1 MNESN
6 NEDNNNS
13 NNNQNAKNKS
23 NNNNINNL
31 NSNDNHHQRY
41 DSSQDQNPHHRTQNI
56 YQLRVDSVDEASTAP
71 MTESN
76 SREDLIVRDPN
87 DESPDCKP
95 REGLQFPR
103 RLTVFFFFFF
113 F

>member
-6 NEDNNNS
+6 NEYNNNNNSSS
-13 NNNQNAKNKS
+13 NNNQNVKNKS

-31 NSNDNHHQRY
+31 NSNDNHHQRI
-41 DSSQDQNPHHRTQNI
+41 DSSQDQNPQYRTHNI
-56 YQLRVDSVDEASTAP
+56 YQLHVDSVDETSTAP

-76 SREDLIVRDPN
+76 SREDLIVRDP
-87 DESPDCKP
+87 DDQSPDCKP

-103 RLTVFFFFFF
+103 K
-113 F
+113 